1 MERFFAHSVEGAPL
15 EAWQGL
21 KEHLDEVGT
30 LAASFA
36 EPFGSAPMARL
47 AGLLHDLGKY
57 NPAFQRYI
65 AGKGSSVDH
74 ATAGAAI
81 LMRRAE
87 TAAPG
92 IKAVLELLAHAIAG
106 HHGGM
111 PDRLLLPDASG
122 RSLAQRLETFEEAS
136 LDTGWQEELGR
147 ELEAILTGAAGPLLP
162 QTFRVDGRKCSKSP
176 GTARAFQ
183 LAFLGRMVF
192 SCLVDADFKD
202 TEAFYSRIAQEQP
215 DREWPDLRKEVECLK
230 GRFDAYMAAKTQAA
244 KAGPLNSLR
253 GAILSHVRARAG
265 DAPGLFSLN
274 VPTGGGKTLASLGFA
289 LDHAAIHGHR
299 RIIYACPFTSII
311 DQTAQIF
318 QEVLGS
324 EMVLEHH
331 SAIEENEGGSRGQRD
346 KLKLTMEDW
355 AAPVIVTTNVQ
366 LFESLFAN
374 RPARCRKLHNI
385 AGSIII
391 LDEAQTL
398 PLHLLKPA
406 VMALDELARNYGC
419 TILLCTATQPAL
431 DRRDYEDDPLLG
443 LALEGRELA
452 PDPAGLARQL
462 RRATIR
468 HDGTL
473 ADDDLVRALEEA
485 PQALVIVNSRKHA
498 LDLYRAAQ
506 AEGLEGMVHLTTRQC
521 AAHRK
526 LILDDVRQRLKGGS
540 PCRVVATSL
549 IEAGVDVDF
558 PRVWRAEAGLDQV
571 LQAAGRC
578 NREERNRPEESVVT
592 VFIPAEH
599 TPPREMRQFAEV
611 FRRTLQGHD
620 DLFSPEAVKAY
631 FRELYWRRG
640 AGLDRENIL
649 GLVHWDTSGTRM
661 SYRSIAERFRMI
673 ETAMVP
679 VIIPYDDEAGYW
691 IDKLSVETISSGALA
706 RKLQRH
712 VVQVP
717 KPARDLLIN
726 AGHVSF
732 HAPPLRADQF
742 AVLGVA
748 SGLYKPDLGLLWDD
762 AGFLSIEGSI
772 F

>member
-21 KEHLDEVGT
+21 KEHLGEVSS

-36 EPFGSAPMARL
+36 GPFGAAAMARL

-65 AGKGSSVDH
+65 AGKSSSVDH

-81 LMRRAE
+81 LMQRA
-87 TAAPG
+87 AAAVPWL
-92 IKAVLELLAHAIAG
+92 KVVLELLAHAIAG

-111 PDRLLLPDASG
+111 PDRLLLPDATG
-122 RSLAQRLETFEEAS
+122 RSLAQRLEAFDEAT
-136 LDTGWQEELGR
+136 LDTGWEEELGQ
-147 ELEAILTGAAGPLLP
+147 ELEAILTGVAGPLFP
-162 QTFRVDGRKCSKSP
+162 PVFRVDGRTRGRSP
-176 GTARAFQ
+176 DTARAFQ

-202 TEAFYSRIAQEQP
+202 TEAFYSRIAQETP
-215 DREWPDLRKEVECLK
+215 DREWPDLRSELERLRA
-230 GRFDAYMAAKTQAA
+230 GFDAYMTAKAQAA

-253 GAILSHVRARAG
+253 GRILSHVRARAG

-289 LDHAAIHGHR
+289 LDHAAVHGHR

-324 EMVLEHH
+324 GMVLEHH
-331 SAIEENEGGSRGQRD
+331 SAIEEDKIEERGQRD
-346 KLKLTMEDW
+346 KLKLAMEDW

-374 RPARCRKLHNI
+374 RPGRCRKLHNI
-385 AGSIII
+385 AGSVII

-431 DRRDYEDDPLLG
+431 DRRDYADDPLLG

-468 HDGTL
+468 HGGAL
-473 ADDDLVRALEEA
+473 ADDDLVRALA
-485 PQALVIVNSRKHA
+485 DTPQALVIVNSRKHA

-506 AEGLEGMVHLTTRQC
+506 AEGLEGLVHLTTRQC

-540 PCRVVATSL
+540 PCRVIATSL

-558 PRVWRAEAGLDQV
+558 PASGGRRPGWIRFCRRL
-571 LQAAGRC
+571 AAA
-578 NREERNRPEESVVT
+578 T
-592 VFIPAEH
+592 A
-599 TPPREMRQFAEV
+599 
-611 FRRTLQGHD
+611 
-620 DLFSPEAVKAY
+620 
-631 FRELYWRRG
+631 RG
-640 AGLDRENIL
+640 AKGR
-649 GLVHWDTSGTRM
+649 
-661 SYRSIAERFRMI
+661 
-673 ETAMVP
+673 
-679 VIIPYDDEAGYW
+679 
-691 IDKLSVETISSGALA
+691 
-706 RKLQRH
+706 RK
-712 VVQVP
+712 
-717 KPARDLLIN
+717 A
-726 AGHVSF
+726 
-732 HAPPLRADQF
+732 
-742 AVLGVA
+742 
-748 SGLYKPDLGLLWDD
+748 W
-762 AGFLSIEGSI
+762 
-772 F
+772 